1 MVTDQDL
8 QQLRRRVILLEGQV
22 AFLYKHLG
30 VTFVP
35 EPGPGDD
42 PRIVEQLKKGNV
54 IEAIKIYRELN
65 DAGLTEAKGAVE
77 EMQGRLGI

>member
-1 MVTDQDL
+1 
-8 QQLRRRVILLEGQV
+8 
-22 AFLYKHLG
+22 
-30 VTFVP
+30 VP

-54 IEAIKIYRELN
+54 IEAIKIHRELN